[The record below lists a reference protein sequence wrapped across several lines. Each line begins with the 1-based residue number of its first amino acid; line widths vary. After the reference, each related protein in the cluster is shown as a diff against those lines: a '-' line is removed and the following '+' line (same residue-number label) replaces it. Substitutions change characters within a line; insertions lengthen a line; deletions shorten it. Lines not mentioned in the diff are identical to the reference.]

1 MCIHK
6 FCETCVFHNPLR
18 EWLKKFHEPKL
29 GVRNLQMFDSSQHP
43 TAVSD
48 VANLSSSE
56 MLSDTDTDTD
66 TDADTETDTGIDT
79 ETSTVIDTDTE
90 SDTS

>member
-18 EWLKKFHEPKL
+18 EWLKKFHDPKL

-56 MLSDTDTDTD
+56 MLSDTDT
-66 TDADTETDTGIDT
+66 ETDTGIDT
-79 ETSTVIDTDTE
+79 EISTVTDTDTD